1 MSKCFLLGMFILLL
15 NERFKFIDYNRKFL
29 TFLIH
34 LLFSNSYDVFV
45 LLKRSI
51 KTKNYNMIIDVVY
64 RSTLLLFNFSHV
76 KTTMQIIIKYI
87 PVASA
92 SLLPRTCNFTLF
104 DFEKSKMINLL
115 CVKIIVHHHCNAMHR
130 RLTPF
135 KFPV

>member
-1 MSKCFLLGMFILLL
+1 MFILLI
-15 NERFKFIDYNRKFL
+15 NERFKFIDYYRKFL

-51 KTKNYNMIIDVVY
+51 KTKTKNNNMIIDVVY

-87 PVASA
+87 SVASA

-104 DFEKSKMINLL
+104 DFEKSKMINPTSGVYENHRPSSLQ
-115 CVKIIVHHHCNAMHR
+115 CNAS
-130 RLTPF
+130 TINPF
-135 KFPV
+135 